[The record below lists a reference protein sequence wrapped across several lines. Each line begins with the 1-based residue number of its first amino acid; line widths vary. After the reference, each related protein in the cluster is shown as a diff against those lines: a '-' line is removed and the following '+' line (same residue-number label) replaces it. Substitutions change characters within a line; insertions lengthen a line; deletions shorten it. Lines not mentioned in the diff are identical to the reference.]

1 MRRARAARLP
11 AALLSAAVAVA
22 GCGGSGER
30 RATEAAASAY
40 LSAQGPEL
48 CAYLGRDLL
57 ASYAG
62 GGSGDTP
69 LAACRA
75 ANRVGLGDGDAADVV
90 EHAEAPEIAFVETEG
105 SRAHV
110 HAVLGVRSVELELVR
125 EGGSWL
131 VSVDDE
137 AIREDATLVGVRFS
151 PTEEAVFNALL
162 FGPNDGDRAALRRVE
177 ALTRSYVALVRSERR
192 LARRVLR
199 AKLRW
204 AIGLTADGSCDSCAA
219 ILRSALADLGE

>member
-1 MRRARAARLP
+1 VLTRVVVS
-11 AALLSAAVAVA
+11 AALLASAALTGA
-22 GCGGSGER
+22 GCGGPSD
-30 RATEAAASAY
+30 AIAAKTAAAGY
-40 LSAQGPEL
+40 LSADGPEL

-62 GGSGDTP
+62 AGGETP

-75 ANRVGLGDGDAADVV
+75 ASRITLGDGDTADVV
-90 EHAEAPEIAFVETEG
+90 EHVEAPEIASVEVDGNRAFVHG
-105 SRAHV
+105 LR
-110 HAVLGVRSVELELVR
+110 GPRSVELELVR

-131 VSVDDE
+131 VAVDDE
-137 AIREDATLVGVRFS
+137 AVRDDETLVGVRFS

-162 FGPNDGDRAALRRVE
+162 FGPNDGDTVALRRVE
-177 ALTRSYVALVRSERR
+177 ALTRSYVALVRSERA
-192 LARRVLR
+192 LDLGVKR

-219 ILRSALADLGE
+219 ILRRALADLGE